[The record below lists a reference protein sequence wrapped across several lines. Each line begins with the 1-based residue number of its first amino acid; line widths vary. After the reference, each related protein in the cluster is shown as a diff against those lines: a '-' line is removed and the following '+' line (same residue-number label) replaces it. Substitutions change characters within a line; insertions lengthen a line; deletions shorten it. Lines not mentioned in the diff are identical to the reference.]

1 MEVHLQDENL
11 IWKEKGSVDKI
22 GSRGII
28 FLHHQCMMTNCLSGS
43 TK

>member
-11 IWKEKGSVDKI
+11 FWREKGSVDKI

-28 FLHHQCMMTNCLSGS
+28 FLDH
-43 TK
+43 